1 MNRYNPSEFSKEKS
15 KDNIAA
21 NRNGNEGDK
30 KWMET
35 PIEKIVLPKT
45 KSTKHDTFQVSN
57 IVC

>member
-21 NRNGNEGDK
+21 NQNGKEGDK

-35 PIEKIVLPKT
+35 PIDKIVSLET
-45 KSTKHDTFQVSN
+45 KSTKQDTFQASDTVR
-57 IVC
+57 